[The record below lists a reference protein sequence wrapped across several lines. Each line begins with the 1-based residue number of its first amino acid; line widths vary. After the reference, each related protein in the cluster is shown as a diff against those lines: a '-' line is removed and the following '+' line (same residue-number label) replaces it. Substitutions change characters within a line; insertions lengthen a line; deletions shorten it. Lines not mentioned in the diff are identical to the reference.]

1 LTPRT
6 LPAGADEAGGPPFKV
21 LRGLGQPPGRTPS
34 PIRCFLVKIASRC
47 NLACDYCYVYE
58 HADQS
63 WSGRPKL
70 MAELTRRQLAARIG
84 EYAQSL
90 DLDRVS
96 VVFHGGEPLLAGAA
110 TITECCEWIREAAP
124 SRTRIDFS
132 LQTNGLLLDD
142 ATLAALGRADVGV
155 SISIDGPSEAHDRHR
170 LTATGRSSFAETLAA
185 LERLKCHPDIFAGA
199 IAVID
204 PAVPPEILLEFF
216 AEHRPPRVDF
226 LLPDAHHLRPPPGR
240 DADPD
245 LYVRWLLEAFD
256 LWFDRYADLSVRSF
270 EAVLDGLVGLPSTT
284 DAFGLG
290 DVSLLSVE
298 TDGSYHDLDVLKITR
313 EGATAIGGGVAEM
326 PVADAAHS
334 HVIQA
339 HRELLSFDGLAES
352 CRECPEVAICG
363 GGSVPH
369 RFAADGFA
377 HPTVYCREMLALI
390 GHARARVTERL
401 QRDIASSRPKP
412 VAGGEVDLASFDV
425 AENAS
430 GALETLIDDWCLD
443 AREALSGALA
453 HAARLGEAAA
463 AKQLLA
469 LEPDRLGELAIQPSV
484 VAWSAVMSEDARGR
498 RVRALGG
505 AMLEPDAGYVRF
517 LLSRADEMIATG
529 LRVHVDDPWLRRQF
543 QDARLAFED
552 AEAEA
557 AKPITLQALRLVE
570 AWRPE
575 LLAEMNRLSRDI
587 IFIHDLTA
595 DPEKY
600 VSFSDDSTPG
610 ALYCSI
616 RGHGGLISPADLADS
631 LIHEH
636 RHQKLYLLG
645 RSVPLVSRDY
655 PLVSSPWR
663 EDPRPPSGLL
673 HAVFVFVELLGFWRH
688 LAGSGGTL
696 RQRAK
701 GEVMVIEERLNDGVL
716 ILREVD
722 LTREGRTLV
731 SHLESRLL
739 S

>member
-1 LTPRT
+1 MTGCT
-6 LPAGADEAGGPPFKV
+6 TATADSDGTAT
-21 LRGLGQPPGRTPS
+21 RPS

-63 WSGRPKL
+63 WRRRPKL
-70 MAELTRRQLAARIG
+70 MPELARRQLAARIG
-84 EYAQSL
+84 EYAESVE
-90 DLDRVS
+90 LDRVS
-96 VVFHGGEPLLAGAA
+96 VVFHGGEPLLAGAE
-110 TITECCEWIREAAP
+110 TITECCGWIREAAP
-124 SRTRIDFS
+124 NGTKIDFS

-142 ATLAALGRADVGV
+142 ATLEALRRADVGV

-170 LTATGRSSFAETLAA
+170 LTATGRSSFEETLAA
-185 LERLKCHPDIFAGA
+185 LERLKRHPEIFAGA

-204 PAVPPEILLEFF
+204 PAVPPETLLKFF

-240 DADPD
+240 DGDPD
-245 LYVRWLLEAFD
+245 LYIRWLLEAFD
-256 LWFDRYADLSVRSF
+256 LWFDRFPELSVRSF
-270 EAVLDGLVGLPSTT
+270 EALLDGLVGLPSAT

-313 EGATAIGGGVAEM
+313 ESATAIGGGVAEM
-326 PVADAAHS
+326 PVAEAAS
-334 HVIQA
+334 SPIIQA
-339 HRELLSFDGLAES
+339 HRELLSMDGLAAS

-369 RFAADGFA
+369 RFAEDGFA

-401 QRDIASSRPKP
+401 ELDAANTPPSRALP
-412 VAGGEVDLASFDV
+412 VEVDLANFDI
-425 AENAS
+425 AESAAS
-430 GALETLIDDWCLD
+430 ALETLMDSWRSD
-443 AREALSGALA
+443 ARETLAGALA
-453 HAARLGEAAA
+453 HAGRLGETGGAE
-463 AKQLLA
+463 QLLA
-469 LEPDRLGELAIQPSV
+469 LKPGRLGELAIQPSV
-484 VAWSAVMSEDARGR
+484 VAWSAVMSAAAAGR
-498 RVRALGG
+498 RVTALGG
-505 AMLEPDAGYVRF
+505 AVLEPDPGYVHF
-517 LLSRADEMIATG
+517 LRERADEMIDTG
-529 LRVHVDDPWLRRQF
+529 LRLHVDDPWLRRPF

-552 AEAEA
+552 ADAKD
-557 AKPITLQALRLVE
+557 AKPIALEALRLVGG
-570 AWRPE
+570 WRPE
-575 LLAEMNRLSRDI
+575 LLVEMGRLSRDI
-587 IFIHDLTA
+587 VFIRDLTA
-595 DPEKY
+595 DPEKF

-616 RGHGGLISPADLADS
+616 RGPGRLISPADLADS

-645 RSVPLVSRDY
+645 RSVPLVARDY

-688 LAGSGGTL
+688 LAGITSNDAL
-696 RQRAK
+696 RQRASA
-701 GEVMVIEERLNDGVL
+701 EVIVIKQRLNDGLRVL
-716 ILREVD
+716 DEVE
-722 LTREGRTLV
+722 LTHEGRTLV
-731 SHLESRLL
+731 SHLEGRLRER
-739 S
+739 